1 MDAERL
7 LNLAREMAAEV
18 TFCVGSTRA
27 ENGGISSRIL
37 QPMRVGDDWT
47 INIITNRRCR
57 KVREIENTA
66 QLTLLY
72 DNPNRR
78 GYVCFSGP
86 AEIVEDV
93 ELKRKVWTAG
103 HDRWNPGGP
112 DNPATVFLRLRPN
125 RIELWSVT
133 ENILP
138 EPEGYSAAVLLRD
151 GEDWTV
157 SST

>member
-1 MDAERL
+1 MDADRL
-7 LNLAREMAAEV
+7 LKLAREMAAEV
-18 TFCVGSTRA
+18 PFCVGSTTA
-27 ENGGISSRIL
+27 EDGGTSSRIL
-37 QPMRVGDDWT
+37 QPMRICDDWT

-57 KVREIENTA
+57 KVREIEKTGHI
-66 QLTLLY
+66 TLLY

-86 AEIVEDV
+86 ANIVEDV
-93 ELKRKVWTAG
+93 ELKRAIWTPG

-112 DNPATVFLRLRPN
+112 EDPATVFMRLRPN

-151 GEDWTV
+151 GEGWRVT
-157 SST
+157 ST